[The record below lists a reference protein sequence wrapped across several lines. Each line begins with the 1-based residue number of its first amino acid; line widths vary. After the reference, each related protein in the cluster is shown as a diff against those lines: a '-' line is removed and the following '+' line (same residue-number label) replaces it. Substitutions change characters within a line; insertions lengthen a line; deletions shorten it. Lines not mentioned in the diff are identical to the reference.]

1 MQNEIPK
8 FITDS
13 KYKSSGVY
21 ACVGWFGNEY
31 LFLRVG
37 YSKKKNLKPL
47 HYLRIDQQLLI
58 SKVRIFF
65 FKFTMF

>member
-13 KYKSSGVY
+13 KYNLMKKKSSGVY

-37 YSKKKNLKPL
+37 YSKKK
-47 HYLRIDQQLLI
+47 I
-58 SKVRIFF
+58 
-65 FKFTMF
+65 